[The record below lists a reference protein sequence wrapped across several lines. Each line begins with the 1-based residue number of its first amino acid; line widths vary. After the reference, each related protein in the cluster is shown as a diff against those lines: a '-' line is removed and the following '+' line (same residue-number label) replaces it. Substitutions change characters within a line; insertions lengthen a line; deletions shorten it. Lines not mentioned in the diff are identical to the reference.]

1 MGFLDKVR
9 TTVAK
14 NADKADK
21 AIDQAA
27 KLADTRTG
35 GKHRDKIT
43 KATTKAKEF
52 VDKAEDDAGTD
63 GAPRRDPGGDGPPP
77 PAT

>member
-9 TTVAK
+9 STVAQ

-27 KLADTRTG
+27 KLANDRTG

-43 KATTKAKEF
+43 KATTKAKEL
-52 VDKAEDDAGTD
+52 VDKADDG
-63 GAPRRDPGGDGPPP
+63 GPGGPARRNPDDGGPPP
-77 PAT
+77 SPT